1 MLAAKRGSM
10 VGQQKIKNMNCY
22 KELDLVRLKTKSQ
35 WWRIGLI
42 LALIVTFGIV
52 NFGCDNKNDD
62 EYYVK
67 YVIQSSSGKYISSR
81 YAQINSENNT
91 EISFTFRNSPWEMT
105 IGPVKKGFNAKLK
118 AGFNSAGNV
127 YEYSINA
134 EIHVSKN
141 DAPFGLKKSNYS
153 NTARTSVEINYTI
166 D

>member
-1 MLAAKRGSM
+1 
-10 VGQQKIKNMNCY
+10 MNYY
-22 KELDLVRLKTKSQ
+22 KELNLEWSKSKPK

-42 LALIVTFGIV
+42 LGFIVTFGVV
-52 NFGCDNKNDD
+52 NFGCDSDSKNDD

-67 YVIQSSSGKYISSR
+67 YVIQSNSGGYISSR

-91 EISFTFRNSPWEMT
+91 EISFTFSNSPWETT

-118 AGFNSAGNV
+118 AGFNSHGTV
-127 YEYSINA
+127 SQYSINA

-141 DAPFGLKKSNYS
+141 NAPFALKKSDNS

-166 D
+166 DY